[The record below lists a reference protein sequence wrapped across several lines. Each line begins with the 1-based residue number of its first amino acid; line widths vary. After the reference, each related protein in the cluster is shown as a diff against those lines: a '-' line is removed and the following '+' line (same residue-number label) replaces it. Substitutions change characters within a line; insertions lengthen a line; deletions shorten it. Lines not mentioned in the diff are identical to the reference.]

1 MNRREAENIIKH
13 ECADA
18 NGFLV
23 GLRSHRSFDE
33 NEFQTLLEAL
43 GSLKETIA
51 DQKLIDRAIA
61 GCLAFLLLTLAEQLD
76 SFPRTEDER
85 RLIHDAFARSYD
97 LVESILYYKD

>member
-1 MNRREAENIIKH
+1 MNRIEAENTIKY
-13 ECADA
+13 ECTDA

-23 GLRSHRSFDE
+23 RLHSHRDFDE
-33 NEFQTLLEAL
+33 SRFQTLLDAL

-51 DQKLIDRAIA
+51 DQKLIDRAVA

-76 SFPRTEDER
+76 SFPRTENER

-97 LVESILYYKD
+97 LVESILYYKN